1 MADSLDRILAAAV
14 DGQAQTQR
22 FIQRQLSRMHESF
35 VKDGPDIRA
44 AMKKDSSQT
53 VSEIEIQYT
62 LALESI
68 ANSFAESN
76 FERALATE
84 YKIANRENT
93 PDHRCAYGVVYIAPA
108 SYNLVYSCVAAV
120 ATAIAAG
127 NCVVLEVRNSVI
139 IHRSCLPA
147 SVTENAFSNI
157 RRLEK
162 DILKC
167 A

>member
-1 MADSLDRILAAAV
+1 MTDSLDRILAAAV

-22 FIQRQLSRMHESF
+22 FIQRQLSRLHESF

-53 VSEIEIQYT
+53 VSEIEIQYA

-68 ANSFAESN
+68 ASSFAESD
-76 FERALATE
+76 FEKALATE
-84 YKIANRENT
+84 YKIANCENT

-127 NCVVLEVRNSVI
+127 NCVVLEVCNSVT
-139 IHRSCLPA
+139 IHRSCLP
-147 SVTENAFSNI
+147 SFSYQKRFRQHQI
-157 RRLEK
+157 P
-162 DILKC
+162 
-167 A
+167 